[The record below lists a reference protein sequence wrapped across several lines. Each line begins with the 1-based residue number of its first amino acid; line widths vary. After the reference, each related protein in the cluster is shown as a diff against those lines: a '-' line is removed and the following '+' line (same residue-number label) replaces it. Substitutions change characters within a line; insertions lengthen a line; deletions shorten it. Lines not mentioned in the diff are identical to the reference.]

1 MYKNE
6 WQAVFEAPSASFNK
20 RIDETFSKIREEKK
34 VKKISVR
41 VVILAAVILLLMTGV
56 VYAAVT
62 GQWDIQDYFKN
73 MYGTHIPDDFASDY
87 DQTITLTAGN
97 VELTV
102 RDAFVDG
109 PVIYLLTEARTKDGT
124 PGYFVTADINEHD
137 EIGQF
142 YHDQSKQNDKRTI
155 LQAAQERDA
164 KVYSI
169 SISTQFN
176 GLESGSASCDFWYEE
191 DDLFVVMMH
200 ECLNEAAQKPVEGT
214 ICLSVDEGNKV
225 TENKTDVTFP
235 IVPMEQRTISINQRI
250 EGLPVIVDSLT
261 IEYGRM
267 SNFYTLD
274 WHYDR
279 SLSADN
285 EKTDIWFELL
295 DEEENSLP
303 HGALSVEG
311 VFSQDDIRF
320 TQKYMSTPS
329 DFKID
334 RVLLRAYLPMED
346 NKPRFGSVLVNLAE

>member
-1 MYKNE
+1 MNKNE
-6 WQAVFEAPSASFNK
+6 WQAVFGAPSASFEK
-20 RIDETFSKIREEKK
+20 RIDETFSRIREGKK

-62 GQWDIQDYFKN
+62 GQWDIRDYFKN
-73 MYGTHIPDDFASDY
+73 MHGTHIPEDFTSDY

-102 RDAFVDG
+102 CDAFVDG
-109 PVIYLLTEARTKDGT
+109 PVVYLLTEARTKDGT
-124 PGYFVTADINEHD
+124 PGYFVTADMDEHD

-155 LQAAQERDA
+155 LQAAQERA
-164 KVYSI
+164 ANVYSI
-169 SISTQFN
+169 SVSTRFD
-176 GLESGSASCDFWYEE
+176 GLESGSTSCDFWYEGE
-191 DDLFVVMMH
+191 DQFVVMME
-200 ECLNEAAQKPVEGT
+200 ECLNEAAQMPVQGT
-214 ICLSVDEGNKV
+214 IRLSVDEGDKT
-225 TENKTDVTFP
+225 TENTADVTFP
-235 IVPMEQRTISINQRI
+235 IVSVKQRTISINQSI

-285 EKTDIWFELL
+285 EKRDIWFELL
-295 DEEENSLP
+295 DEEKNGLP
-303 HGALSVEG
+303 HGALSEAG
-311 VFSQDDIRF
+311 LTSQDGIHY

-329 DFKID
+329 DLKID
-334 RVLLRAYLPMED
+334 RVLLQAYLPMED